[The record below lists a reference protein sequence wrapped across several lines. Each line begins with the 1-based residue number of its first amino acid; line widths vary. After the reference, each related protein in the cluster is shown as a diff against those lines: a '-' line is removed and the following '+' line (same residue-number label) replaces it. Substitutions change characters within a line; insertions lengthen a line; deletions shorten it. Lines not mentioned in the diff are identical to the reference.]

1 MFIWEVSEAEN
12 CPFELDVSTGQL
24 LRTYL
29 VQVPCIKDGKSRLR
43 EGVTRLTS
51 QSARIMV
58 IDFSFQRVFV
68 FYTCRCNSWCVE
80 AAVIQADIT
89 VLAQSENQESGVL
102 QSNHTGC
109 KGREE
114 PLDNDVCFSICNI
127 SNSQTVQMKS

>member
-12 CPFELDVSTGQL
+12 CPSDLDVSTGQL

-29 VQVPCIKDGKSRLR
+29 VQVPCIKDRKSRLR

-58 IDFSFQRVFV
+58 TDFSFQLVFL

-80 AAVIQADIT
+80 AAVVRADIT
-89 VLAQSENQESGVL
+89 VLAQSENQSLVSCK
-102 QSNHTGC
+102 SNHTGC

-114 PLDNDVCFSICNI
+114 PLDNDVCLNICNI